1 MRGRTRASRVSL
13 FARPLVVGQYHEVV
27 GTHSSATTRCH
38 APRAGASVVV
48 SAESWPGDVRC
59 PSSTTHGFSDEEPGE
74 EEERIRRSDG
84 ASPETAIPRRP
95 LLANVAGQVAAAQNA
110 RNFRRE
116 KWGEQA

>member
-1 MRGRTRASRVSL
+1 MYAV
-13 FARPLVVGQYHEVV
+13 Q
-27 GTHSSATTRCH
+27 
-38 APRAGASVVV
+38 
-48 SAESWPGDVRC
+48 
-59 PSSTTHGFSDEEPGE
+59 SSTTRGFSDEEPRE
-74 EEERIRRSDG
+74 EESIRRSDG